1 MSINTEYY
9 GSVQEAQCYFD
20 MRLHETAWSMAHI
33 ADRPKAL
40 WAATQIIDTLNYKG
54 FKATVWALLQSYG
67 LTDIP
72 HFVPPINTLLSTI
85 SIASP
90 PLDAVRAAEAA
101 QALEFPR
108 GNDTSVPE
116 AIRKA
121 CYEIAHSLL
130 DGKDPELELENLGI
144 TSQGYS
150 SVRTTY
156 ERNQVPI
163 EHLINGVPNAMAWRL
178 LRPFLRDGDAIKLTR
193 IS

>member
-9 GSVQEAQCYFD
+9 GTLQEAQDYFD
-20 MRLHETAWSMAHI
+20 MRLHEIAWSMANV

-40 WAATQIIDTLNYKG
+40 WAATQIIDTLNFKG
-54 FKATVWALLQSYG
+54 FKAPVWTLLQSYG
-67 LTDIP
+67 LRDIP
-72 HFVPPINTLLSTI
+72 HFTPPLNGVLSTI
-85 SIASP
+85 SVAQPSQ
-90 PLDAVRAAEAA
+90 DAIRAAEAS

-108 GNDTSVPE
+108 GNDTEVCE

-130 DGKDPELELENLGI
+130 DGKDPEIELENLGI